1 MSRNWPWEE
10 SAKCADWATMKRILR
25 ETRLSVPNCT
35 SGFRYVV
42 DFMERETG
50 IEPAT
55 FSLGS

>member
-1 MSRNWPWEE
+1 MRRLGDNEKDFAGNPS
-10 SAKCADWATMKRILR
+10 KCAQF
-25 ETRLSVPNCT
+25 VPNCT